1 MIATGAAYTTG
12 DAWLKEVRT
21 LIVRNRDHA
30 AEALLEAGAKVYP
43 NEGTYLMWLDL
54 RAFGMDCETLHRRLM
69 DEAKVRL
76 NKGTDFGAAGEGFMR
91 LNLAT
96 TPDLCDE
103 GVRRIAEFLKSL
115 KAQKA

>member
-1 MIATGAAYTTG
+1 
-12 DAWLKEVRT
+12 
-21 LIVRNRDHA
+21 
-30 AEALLEAGAKVYP
+30 
-43 NEGTYLMWLDL
+43 
-54 RAFGMDCETLHRRLM
+54 
-69 DEAKVRL
+69 
-76 NKGTDFGAAGEGFMR
+76 MR